1 MKLAQARHF
10 VMALTLSAT
19 LPQVA
24 ISHSGAES
32 VHAQTSP
39 VRTWPV
45 PMKRDMYAEV
55 LLSLRVGSAEL
66 TVRGPD
72 GQVLLDEPYDAEH
85 TRGARGWI
93 SRQEGIH
100 RVELRF
106 SGPRVTNPY
115 TVTLAS
121 PRAKQESDERRLGAQ
136 RLDDALAREE
146 HHAHEGEA
154 AEPWRQRNRDLVA
167 SYHDLGDPQG
177 EAVALTRLALTLDD
191 QGESAQA
198 VERLEQALALSR
210 GRGFAEAEALNW
222 LGLEC
227 IQTGDYQRALAYL
240 QQGLPVARAAGS
252 RPLVAA
258 LLGNL
263 GTLYGYLKEERQ
275 SIRYNKEALA
285 LSEHAHN
292 PNTLAVVHNLGVS
305 YLSLGEPARALPY
318 FQRALAGWR
327 ANRDRVNLGPTL
339 TALAL
344 LYRAGG
350 RTEEALRAL
359 SEALPLV
366 KEAGNHLDEIAT
378 LVQLGATYAERHEPE
393 RAREEYEAADALLQT
408 QDRST
413 HPYVEWWVPL
423 GFAQLAADRGDF
435 AEARKW
441 LDGAVAVVEASRASL
456 GSRDLRAM
464 YFASTRAVY
473 VAYVDVLMQQH
484 AKDPAAGF
492 DRTALEASERAR
504 ARTLLEMLT
513 SAQVNLDQG
522 LSPERAEQ
530 ARVLYATLDAK
541 ANLQMRKLQSG
552 DAAVG
557 QALDRDIQQIAAE
570 LELVEARIREVS
582 SQYGSIAEPTPITA
596 GDIQELLDPDTVL
609 LEYSIGDKRS
619 YLWVVTRE
627 SIESHTLPAGK
638 PIESLARRLHTLVT
652 ARNRPGGGSAR
663 LRLARRAAA
672 EREYHR
678 AAARLGQMLLG
689 SVGRPAG
696 KRIVV
701 AADGAL
707 HYVPFAA
714 LPQPAA
720 WRGAATAGEPLIVDY
735 EVVNLPS
742 AAVIGALRRELGA
755 RPRAAKRMFVF
766 ADPVFEADDSRLSA
780 PQPRSGGESVP
791 GSGFPRLAY
800 TRRLAEQATRDLPPG
815 EGATAVDFEA
825 SRATAMSARLAD
837 YRTVMFATHGVLNN
851 EYPELSGVVLSLVGR
866 SGEPQNGFLRLH
878 DVYGLKLNA
887 DAVVLGACET
897 GLGKEMKGEGLVG
910 LSRGFMYAGARRVV
924 ATLWKVDEEAT
935 VELLGHMVQAADRDG
950 KPYAEALREAQL
962 EVRRE
967 SRWRSPY
974 YWAGVTLQGEW
985 R

>member
-1 MKLAQARHF
+1 
-10 VMALTLSAT
+10 
-19 LPQVA
+19 
-24 ISHSGAES
+24 
-32 VHAQTSP
+32 
-39 VRTWPV
+39 
-45 PMKRDMYAEV
+45 MYAE
-55 LLSLRVGSAEL
+55 LLLTLRVGSAEL
-66 TVRGPD
+66 IVRGPD
-72 GQVLLDEPYDAEH
+72 GQVLLDESYDAEH
-85 TRGARGWI
+85 TRGARGFI
-93 SRQEGIH
+93 SGQEGVH

-106 SGPRVTNPY
+106 SGPRTTNPY
-115 TVTLAS
+115 TFTLAA
-121 PRAKQESDERRLGAQ
+121 PRARQESDERRLGAQ

-167 SYHDLGDPQG
+167 LYHDLGDRQG

-191 QGESAQA
+191 QGESQRA
-198 VERLEQALALSR
+198 VELLEQALALRR
-210 GRGFAEAEALNW
+210 GHGSAEAEALNW

-227 IQTGDYQRALAYL
+227 IQTGDYQRALEYL
-240 QQGLPVARAAGS
+240 QQGLPVARAGGH

-275 SIRYNKEALA
+275 SIRYNEAALA
-285 LSEHAHN
+285 LSEHAQD
-292 PNTLAVVHNLGVS
+292 PVTLAVIHNLGVS

-327 ANRDRVNLGPTL
+327 ANGDRVNLGPTL

-344 LYRAGG
+344 LHRAGG
-350 RTEEALRAL
+350 RTEEALLAL

-366 KEAGNHLDEIAT
+366 KEAGNHLDEIST

-393 RAREEYEAADALLQT
+393 RAREQYEAADALLQT
-408 QDRST
+408 LDRST

-435 AEARKW
+435 AEARRW

-464 YFASTRAVY
+464 YFASTRALY

-522 LSPERAEQ
+522 LSPQRAEQ
-530 ARVLYATLDAK
+530 ARVLYAKLDAK

-552 DAAVG
+552 DAAAG
-557 QALDRDIQQIAAE
+557 QALDRDIQQLAAE
-570 LELVEARIREVS
+570 LELVEAQIHEAS
-582 SQYGSIAEPTPITA
+582 PQYGSIAEPTPITA
-596 GDIQELLDPDTVL
+596 VDIQELLDPDTVL
-609 LEYSIGDKRS
+609 LEYSIGDRRS

-627 SIESHTLPAGK
+627 SIESHTLPPGK
-638 PIESLARRLHTLVT
+638 SIESLARRLHALVT
-652 ARNRPGGGSAR
+652 ARNRPGTGSASG
-663 LRLARRAAA
+663 RLARRAAA
-672 EREYHR
+672 AREYDR
-678 AAARLGQMLLG
+678 AAARLSQMLLG
-689 SVGRPAG
+689 GVGRPAG

-720 WRGAATAGEPLIVDY
+720 WRGAAAAGGPLIVDY

-742 AAVIGALRRELGA
+742 AAVMGALRRELGA

-766 ADPVFEADDSRLSA
+766 ADPVFEAGDSRLSA
-780 PQPRSGGESVP
+780 PRTVRSGAT

-800 TRRLAEQATRDLPPG
+800 TRRLAQQATRDLPPG

-825 SRATAMSARLAD
+825 SRATAMGARLAD
-837 YRTVMFATHGVLNN
+837 YRTVIFATHGVLNN

-866 SGEPQNGFLRLH
+866 AGEPQDGFLRLH
-878 DVYGLKLNA
+878 DVYDLKLNA

-910 LSRGFMYAGARRVV
+910 LARGFMYAGARRVI

-935 VELLGHMVQAADRDG
+935 VAILGHMVRAADRDG
-950 KPYAEALREAQL
+950 EPYAQALREAQL
-962 EVRRE
+962 AVRRQ